1 MGQKST
7 TLILILL
14 KFSCSV
20 LKIISQHIQF
30 LLKKLVLKIH
40 IINLENVVYLYFA
53 ITGDAHLLY
62 LIINDP
68 KNFNIQRLKALLFKN
83 YLFLFRIPLKW
94 IVGYINCEST
104 LKKQRWKLF
113 TCLKVG
119 RIPTR
124 YMPTVYKRHWEM
136 THLTI
141 HLKEAACSRQ
151 KQRNSENISL
161 PQTFHNSQLKA
172 SVQESLTHNTETM
185 KWY

>member
-20 LKIISQHIQF
+20 LKIISQHIQ
-30 LLKKLVLKIH
+30 LLLKLVLKIH

-83 YLFLFRIPLKW
+83 YLFLFRIPLKR

-104 LKKQRWKLF
+104 LKKQR
-113 TCLKVG
+113 
-119 RIPTR
+119 
-124 YMPTVYKRHWEM
+124 
-136 THLTI
+136 
-141 HLKEAACSRQ
+141 
-151 KQRNSENISL
+151 
-161 PQTFHNSQLKA
+161 
-172 SVQESLTHNTETM
+172 
-185 KWY
+185 